1 MLLNFTKM
9 EGAIG
14 YSAIFLVCTAQL
26 IFASFQPTLPY
37 HSLQDSSYSFSW
49 SVNDAKSGND
59 YGHREARGYSS
70 KSSSSNQNYH
80 STEGQYY
87 VKLPD
92 GRTQTV
98 TYTVDPYSG
107 YKAKV
112 DYKGEVT
119 PYKYQPYVPYQYPS
133 PIYGAPSSPVSSYAA
148 TPQHNYISPIV
159 KEMPRTTPSPLPFY
173 QPTYQAPTVP
183 VAPATPTP
191 PSYAATN
198 SYPRYRPNSYVPAPV
213 AYPHH
218 QWHNVVVPEKERY
231 HANHHHKHP
240 KHVRILATPPPKV
253 KKPKVHDPYLK
264 TEGELKGKDFSE
276 PFFYAY
282 TKKIKPRKKDDGKP
296 EKSHAHKKQ
305 HSHNLLFF

>member
-1 MLLNFTKM
+1 MIRG
-9 EGAIG
+9 EICC
-14 YSAIFLVCTAQL
+14 VCCHNL
-26 IFASFQPTLPY
+26 INRYL
-37 HSLQDSSYSFSW
+37 
-49 SVNDAKSGND
+49 
-59 YGHREARGYSS
+59 
-70 KSSSSNQNYH
+70 
-80 STEGQYY
+80 
-87 VKLPD
+87 
-92 GRTQTV
+92 
-98 TYTVDPYSG
+98 
-107 YKAKV
+107 
-112 DYKGEVT
+112 
-119 PYKYQPYVPYQYPS
+119 
-133 PIYGAPSSPVSSYAA
+133 I
-148 TPQHNYISPIV
+148 
-159 KEMPRTTPSPLPFY
+159 
-173 QPTYQAPTVP
+173 
-183 VAPATPTP
+183 
-191 PSYAATN
+191 
-198 SYPRYRPNSYVPAPV
+198 YRPNSYVPAPV